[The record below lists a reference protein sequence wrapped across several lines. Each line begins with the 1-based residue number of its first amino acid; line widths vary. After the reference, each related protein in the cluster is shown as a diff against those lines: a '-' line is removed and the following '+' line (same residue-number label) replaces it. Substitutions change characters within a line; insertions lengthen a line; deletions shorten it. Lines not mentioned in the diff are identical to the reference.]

1 MTENG
6 SCKSNSIRKRRVKKG
21 GCTQLRSR
29 LLKSGFFIVRDVRLQ
44 RPVRPVHRTRQAE
57 RSGRTDTY
65 CGRSGT
71 PPHRCA
77 RSPADRS
84 FALCSHNFSE
94 CSSGI
99 INPFNLSVQRCSADK
114 PGSSGRTF
122 AFSALYFCHSSYS
135 LFVICFMAVTSLG
148 GNLLLQIYHILCER
162 KSNVKMSRIM
172 LRVFD
177 LPLYC
182 SVCPFRCIQ

>member
-1 MTENG
+1 MR
-6 SCKSNSIRKRRVKKG
+6 SVSKLIRSLQSMSSVQPKKG
-21 GCTQLRSR
+21 
-29 LLKSGFFIVRDVRLQ
+29 D
-44 RPVRPVHRTRQAE
+44 
-57 RSGRTDTY
+57 
-65 CGRSGT
+65 
-71 PPHRCA
+71 
-77 RSPADRS
+77 
-84 FALCSHNFSE
+84 SHP
-94 CSSGI
+94 SGI

-114 PGSSGRTF
+114 PGSSGLTF